1 MHFNKSFTDSQ
12 AQAEAD
18 KTSSLALFESVKDF
32 RERFG
37 VNAEAAIGDFHPDLV
52 ADIIARAN
60 PESSTFRRKLHSI
73 FYEVPKDL
81 LQPRWIGFE
90 TELLSGKVDMQDE
103 VFLTYFFLANLKRVA
118 QKGVRIHDLE
128 TELHFALADAGQI
141 EQVVDQSGLQLDVT
155 PNHLQGVAYV
165 IRQTFTFQSEHR
177 RQHRRERGAQLVAE
191 HGEKL
196 VFGEIRAFRFSARL
210 LGLFVKAG
218 EIKLETGALRQLF
231 HERKL
236 ILPILFI
243 TRNTPESK
251 NVTNM
256 VTRFN

>member
-1 MHFNKSFTDSQ
+1 MITIRSGIEERDRSV
-12 AQAEAD
+12 
-18 KTSSLALFESVKDF
+18 ALFESVKDF

-37 VNAEAAIGDFHPDLV
+37 VNAESTIGNLHPDLV
-52 ADIIARAN
+52 AEIIARAN
-60 PESSTFRRKLHSI
+60 PESSTLRRKLDCVFH
-73 FYEVPKDL
+73 EVPKDL

-90 TELLSGKVDMQDE
+90 PELLRGKIDMQDE
-103 VFLTYFFLANLKRVA
+103 VFLTYFFLANLERVA

-141 EQVVDQSGLQLDVT
+141 EQVIDQSGFQLDVT

-210 LGLFVKAG
+210 LGRFVKAG
-218 EIKLETGALRQLF
+218 VIKREASALRQLF

-236 ILPILFI
+236 IRP
-243 TRNTPESK
+243 T
-251 NVTNM
+251 
-256 VTRFN
+256 